1 MKYNSNIERQRH
13 AGASKKEKARHNGVD
28 TSRWG
33 NDCPRIEVPDGWQDH
48 QYTQQLIRKYLDN
61 SFATYDFK
69 RRRLVLWLTEDEK
82 KALRDLL
89 DNGCWVVRKRV
100 FINQTALGLCLE
112 VRVRKPDEEW
122 DDDDKGL
129 FTDYNGGIW
138 RVNSSIFSEVEILT
152 REEVSVQTKVLGM
165 KDSYSRCNSWDITIE
180 PVTICGNTVNKFT
193 MPRKL
198 AEEKGVKVGLTV
210 EVSAGQVIE
219 AVAADTTPYIKRV
232 VD

>member
-1 MKYNSNIERQRH
+1 MTYNSNIERQKH
-13 AGASKKEKARHNGVD
+13 AGASKEEKARHNGVD

-33 NDCPRIEVPDGWQDH
+33 NDCPRIAVPEGWQDH

-61 SFATYDFK
+61 SFASYDFK
-69 RRRLVLWLTEDEK
+69 RRRLVLWLTEDEQE
-82 KALRDLL
+82 ALHDLL

-122 DDDDKGL
+122 DDDNKGL

-152 REEVSVQTKVLGM
+152 REEVSVQTKVVDV
-165 KDSYSRCNSWDITIE
+165 KDYILRCNSVEVLVE
-180 PVTICGNTVNKFT
+180 PVTISGGTVSSFI
-193 MPRKL
+193 MYRKQV
-198 AEEKGVKVGLTV
+198 EEEGIKVGQMV
-210 EVSAGQVIE
+210 EVRSDG
-219 AVAADTTPYIKRV
+219 TTAYIKRV
-232 VD
+232 VE